1 VSAAVS
7 AAEFDALYRELSTWR
22 RWGDNDE
29 RGAVNRLG
37 PELVAEAA
45 RLVRDGISVTL
56 SWPLDTNLAAHNPV
70 PADHHMTM
78 LPDGDTAVEP
88 VRFAKDYI
96 GLDYHGDTHTHV
108 DALSHVAY
116 NGLLYNG
123 KPAGLVTDRGAQ
135 TESIE
140 VLAHGLVGRG
150 VLLDIPPV
158 RGVSWLEPGEH
169 VFATDLEA
177 AEREHAVTVR
187 EGDTVLVRTGHARRL
202 SEVGSWETAGLK
214 AGLHPT
220 ALPFF
225 AERGVVAL
233 GSDGNSDTAPST
245 TERVEFPIHVL
256 AVNAMG
262 LYLFDYLQLENLVA
276 ACERAGRFEFL
287 FVAAPLRIPG
297 GTGSPV
303 NPLAIF

>member
-1 VSAAVS
+1 MSTAVS

-22 RWGDNDE
+22 RWGDDDE

-45 RLVRDGISVTL
+45 RLVRNGTTVTL

-78 LPDGDTAVEP
+78 LPDGDTAAEP

-123 KPAGLVTDRGAQ
+123 KPASLVTDRGAQ
-135 TESIE
+135 AESIDA
-140 VLAHGLVGRG
+140 LAHGLVNRG
-150 VLLDIPPV
+150 VLLDIPAV
-158 RGVSWLEPGEH
+158 RKLPWLEPGEH
-169 VFATDLEA
+169 VFAADLEA
-177 AEREHAVTVR
+177 AEREHGVTVR

-202 SEVGSWETAGLK
+202 REVGSWETAGLK

-220 ALPFF
+220 ALPFM

-233 GSDGNSDTAPST
+233 GSDGNSDTAPSS

-262 LYLFDYLQLENLVA
+262 LYLFDYLQLEDLVA
-276 ACERAGRFEFL
+276 ACERTGRFDFL

>member
-1 VSAAVS
+1 VSTAVS

-22 RWGDNDE
+22 RWGDDDE

-37 PELVAEAA
+37 PELVVEAA
-45 RLVRDGISVTL
+45 RLVRNGTTVTL
-56 SWPLDTNLAAHNPV
+56 SWPLDTNLAAHNPI

-78 LPDGDTAVEP
+78 LPEGDTAADP

-123 KPAGLVTDRGAQ
+123 KPAGLVTDRGAEA
-135 TESIE
+135 ESIE

-150 VLLDIPPV
+150 VLLDIPAV

-169 VFATDLEA
+169 VFTNDLEA

-187 EGDTVLVRTGHARRL
+187 EGDVVLVRTGHARRL
-202 SEVGSWETAGLK
+202 REVGSWETAGMK

-220 ALPFF
+220 AMPFV

-233 GSDGNSDTAPST
+233 GSDGNNDTAPST

-262 LYLFDYLQLENLVA
+262 LYLFDYLKLEDLVA
-276 ACERAGRFEFL
+276 ACARVGRFEFL

>member
-1 VSAAVS
+1 VSTAVS

-22 RWGDNDE
+22 RWGDDDE

-37 PELVAEAA
+37 PELVVEAA
-45 RLVRDGISVTL
+45 RLVRNGTTVTL
-56 SWPLDTNLAAHNPV
+56 SWPLDTNLAAHNPI

-78 LPDGDTAVEP
+78 LPEGDTAADP

-123 KPAGLVTDRGAQ
+123 KPAGLVTDRGAEA
-135 TESIE
+135 ESIE

-150 VLLDIPPV
+150 VLLDIPAV

-169 VFATDLEA
+169 VFTNDLEA

-187 EGDTVLVRTGHARRL
+187 EGDVVLVRTGHARRL
-202 SEVGSWETAGLK
+202 REVGSWETAGMK

-220 ALPFF
+220 AMPFV

-233 GSDGNSDTAPST
+233 GSDGNNDTAPST

-256 AVNAMG
+256 AVNSMG
-262 LYLFDYLQLENLVA
+262 LYLFDYLKLEDLVA
-276 ACERAGRFEFL
+276 ACARVGRFEFL